1 MREKKRST
9 LNTFLVPI
17 QSLRWL
23 IKVSRLQIE
32 FGEQATFLITFC
44 LLSPP
49 PFRLGTEVEKIL
61 EEKSFKHFTFRA
73 HLRINF

>member
-1 MREKKRST
+1 MREKKLST
-9 LNTFLVPI
+9 LNTFPVPI

-44 LLSPP
+44 LLSRS
-49 PFRLGTEVEKIL
+49 PFRLGTEVEKNL
-61 EEKSFKHFTFRA
+61 GGEKF
-73 HLRINF
+73 